1 MRRLHVTSPRKLG
14 VGGLAKR
21 AGAFVMLAVVLTS
34 CGWKGVANLPLPGG
48 PQSGADRMT
57 LYVQMPDTLALN
69 VNSRVRVADV
79 FVGSVKAIE
88 LKNWVATLTLD
99 VQSDLKLPSNTLAKV
114 GQTSLLG
121 SQHVQLDPP
130 ADPSGTLLKS
140 GDTIPLQNASA
151 FPTTE
156 RVLASI
162 GTILTGG
169 GIPNLETIQTEI
181 NNILNGRGDQIR
193 EFLGRLDTFTAELN
207 AQRNDITRAIDS
219 TNRLLSIVAQRNDTL
234 DRVLT
239 EFPPLIKHFAET
251 RDLFADAVTA
261 LGRVSTAT
269 DETLSQANPDLHQN
283 LINLQRPGKQL
294 GKASPYVIG
303 ALKLLLTAP
312 FSIEN
317 VPKVVRGDYI
327 NVSLNVD
334 LTLSA
339 IDNGLL
345 SGTGVS
351 GMLRALEQ
359 AWGRDPATMI
369 PDVRFTPNAHSVEGG
384 PLVERGE

>member
-1 MRRLHVTSPRKLG
+1 MMRMRNWSKVARRTVALS
-14 VGGLAKR
+14 
-21 AGAFVMLAVVLTS
+21 AVALVLSS
-34 CGWKGVANLPLPGG
+34 CGSWKGIANVPLPGG
-48 PQSGADRMT
+48 PGTGGDKMT
-57 LYVQMPDTLALN
+57 IYVQMPDTLALN

-79 FVGSVKAIE
+79 YVGRVRSIE

-99 VQSDLKLPSNTLAKV
+99 LQPNIKLPENALAKI

-130 ADPSGTLLKS
+130 PDPSSEPLRN
-140 GDTIPLQNASA
+140 GDTIPLQNSAS

-162 GTILTGG
+162 ATILRGG
-169 GIPNLETIQTEI
+169 GIQNLEVIQTEI
-181 NNILNGRGDQIR
+181 FNVLNGRGDQIR
-193 EFLGRLDTFTAELN
+193 EFLNKLDTFTDELN
-207 AQRNDITRAIDS
+207 QQRQDITRAIDS
-219 TNRLLSIVAQRNDTL
+219 TDRLLSIVGQRNETL

-251 RDLFADAVTA
+251 RDLFADAVEA
-261 LGRVSTAT
+261 LGRISLAA
-269 DETLSQANPDLHQN
+269 DNALAPASGN
-283 LINLQRPGKQL
+283 LNTNLELLQRPLKQL
-294 GKASPYVIG
+294 GRASPYLIG
-303 ALKLLLTAP
+303 ALKLMLTAP

-317 VPKVVRGDYI
+317 VPKVVRGDYL
-327 NVSLNVD
+327 NVSLMVD

-339 IDNGLL
+339 LDNGIL

-369 PDVRFTPNAHSVEGG
+369 PDVRFTPNPHDVPGG